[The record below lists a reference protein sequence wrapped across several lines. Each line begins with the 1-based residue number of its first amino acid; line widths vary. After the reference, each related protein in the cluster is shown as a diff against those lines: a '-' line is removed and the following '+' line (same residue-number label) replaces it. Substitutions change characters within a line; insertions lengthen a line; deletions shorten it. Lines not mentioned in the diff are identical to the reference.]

1 MLPEASALDVVFK
14 SFTSESQIPDVNLE
28 DLALAVNR
36 TRDVLAL
43 RAIVGSES
51 AGQSTVGRRAT
62 FLFLTF
68 PDRYVDGVVDGLI
81 HPEWRTACFSR
92 TCTNAS
98 SWAVYG
104 HNHTGAAL
112 IFRPTIEN
120 GQAFL
125 PLVGVNGISSVVGR
139 APQKMRGPVRGA
151 ILPVRYTN
159 RPPEIDFFQ
168 SLGRLPRAKVERA
181 WHNGRD
187 GARSPVIDAS
197 IKDVEAWRAAYW
209 ESFKR
214 VATTK
219 LEDWKHEEE
228 YRIFWADVL
237 DIHTETA
244 DALVE
249 YEFSALIG
257 VVFGLR
263 TEEKHKI
270 EVMRLIEADCARTG
284 RKDFAFHQM
293 AYQGSKG
300 CLVRL

>member
-1 MLPEASALDVVFK
+1 M
-14 SFTSESQIPDVNLE
+14 
-28 DLALAVNR
+28 
-36 TRDVLAL
+36 
-43 RAIVGSES
+43 GSES

-120 GQAFL
+120 GQLSFRSSASTGSVASSGERHRKCGALSEVRFCLSGTQIARPRSISFSRSAGSRGQRLNERGTTVATVPQPGHRCVDQGRRSLARSVLGVVQAGRDHESWKIGSTRRSTAFL
-125 PLVGVNGISSVVGR
+125 GRRLGHPYGDRGR
-139 APQKMRGPVRGA
+139 ARGVRV
-151 ILPVRYTN
+151 L
-159 RPPEIDFFQ
+159 
-168 SLGRLPRAKVERA
+168 RAH
-181 WHNGRD
+181 WM
-187 GARSPVIDAS
+187 I
-197 IKDVEAWRAAYW
+197 
-209 ESFKR
+209 
-214 VATTK
+214 
-219 LEDWKHEEE
+219 
-228 YRIFWADVL
+228 
-237 DIHTETA
+237 
-244 DALVE
+244 
-249 YEFSALIG
+249 
-257 VVFGLR
+257 FGLR